1 MARNSTNRSLF
12 EEFLKI
18 RIKGKPGKEADAGI
32 AVKGNTLVDVLEK
45 ASDAG
50 KLVDYSEFQQFR
62 TIGTDR
68 NEQYRVYDEMAYDSV
83 VSTALEL
90 YSDDA
95 TQYNSKGQ
103 IIWVE
108 SEDPQIAQFANRL
121 IDNLQLNENMWSYA
135 YNLVKYGDVYL
146 ELFRDDE
153 IQEDPLVKTLDHT
166 DLDVVKNKKGSVL
179 EEYIEL
185 VPNPARLFDLS
196 NRGKTVGF
204 VEVNLADNS
213 DGTPQFKNYMYNM
226 NDTNIKVYDPKKF
239 VHIMLNPD
247 TDRFPEKLSLT
258 FDGKNNKVND
268 SDPDS
273 VQAKVE
279 QVTINYN
286 VKRGK
291 SILHDQYKLYRELQL
306 MEDALLLNRVTRS
319 SIIRLL
325 QIEIGDMPPSQ
336 AEQLL
341 HRYKNLIEQ
350 KNYLDKD
357 ASYFTSSANPG
368 PIDNVLYIPTR
379 DGKGA
384 ISMSNLGGDV
394 DVKAITD
401 VDYFK
406 NKYYAGYKIP
416 RQFLGETDEGGGFSG
431 GTSLTKLDAR
441 YARTIKRVQNALIAG
456 VTTLINIFAISKDLS
471 EYVNNFTVKMVS
483 PATTEDAERDETLN
497 TRIDIVSKFMELIP
511 EGMVDDLTM
520 KDIIVTFMSEYL
532 SEPDVAEKIDE
543 DQTVEKAKEDINME
557 FNATGGGPMGG
568 NDIDIDMGGEPR
580 GMNEPSGFGNEG
592 GMNEPMVDTEEPEFD
607 FGEEL

>member
-1 MARNSTNRSLF
+1 MARNSTKRSFF

-18 RIKGKPGKEADAGI
+18 RIKGKPGKESDAGI

-279 QVTINYN
+279 QITINYN

-497 TRIDIVSKFMELIP
+497 NRIDIVSKFMELIP

-520 KDIIVTFMSEYL
+520 KDILVTFMSEYL

-580 GMNEPSGFGNEG
+580 GMSEPSGFGNEG

-607 FGEEL
+607 FGEEF

>member
-1 MARNSTNRSLF
+1 MANDKRKSFL
-12 EEFLKI
+12 EDFLKI
-18 RIKGKPGKEADAGI
+18 RIKGKPGKESDAGI
-32 AVKGNTLVDVLEK
+32 ATKGNTLVDVLEK
-45 ASDAG
+45 ASEAG
-50 KLVDYSEFQQFR
+50 KIVDISEFQQFR
-62 TIGTDR
+62 TLGTDR
-68 NEQYRVYDEMAYDSV
+68 NEQYRMYDEMAYDSV
-83 VSTALEL
+83 VSAALEL

-103 IIWVE
+103 IVWVE
-108 SEDPQIAQFANRL
+108 SEDPTIAQFANRL
-121 IDNLQLNENMWSYA
+121 IDNLQINEHIWSYA

-146 ELFRDDE
+146 QLFKDDE
-153 IQEDPLVKTLDHT
+153 IQKDPLIQRLDHT
-166 DLDVVKNKKGSVL
+166 DVDTVTNRKGSVL

-204 VEVNLADNS
+204 VEVQLADNS
-213 DGTPQFKNYMYNM
+213 DGSAVFKNYMYNM
-226 NDTNIKVYDPKKF
+226 NDTNIKVYEPKKF

-258 FDGKNNKVND
+258 FDGNVTGE
-268 SDPDS
+268 DPDS
-273 VQAKVE
+273 AQAKLD
-279 QVTINYN
+279 QVVVNYN

-291 SILHDQYKLYRELQL
+291 SILHDQYKTYRELQL

-325 QIEIGDMPPSQ
+325 QIEIGDMPSNQ

-350 KNYLDKD
+350 KNYMDKD
-357 ASYFTSSANPG
+357 AGSFTSAANPG

-384 ISMSNLGGDV
+384 VSMSNLGGDV

-441 YARTIKRVQNALIAG
+441 YARTIKRIQNAIISGL
-456 VTTLINIFAISKDLS
+456 TTLINIFALNRELP

-497 TRIDIVSKFMELIP
+497 NRIDIVSRFMELIP
-511 EGMVDDLTM
+511 EGMASDETL
-520 KDIIVTFMSEYL
+520 KDILITFMSEYL
-532 SEPDVAEKIDE
+532 SEPDVAGKLDE
-543 DQTVEKAKEDINME
+543 DDTLEKNKEDVDMD
-557 FNATGGGPMGG
+557 FGVSGGGPRGG
-568 NDIDIDMGGEPR
+568 NDIDIDLGGGTSSHIAEPT
-580 GMNEPSGFGNEG
+580 GSAENNL
-592 GMNEPMVDTEEPEFD
+592 NDTMADEEPEFD
-607 FGEEL
+607 FGDVEL